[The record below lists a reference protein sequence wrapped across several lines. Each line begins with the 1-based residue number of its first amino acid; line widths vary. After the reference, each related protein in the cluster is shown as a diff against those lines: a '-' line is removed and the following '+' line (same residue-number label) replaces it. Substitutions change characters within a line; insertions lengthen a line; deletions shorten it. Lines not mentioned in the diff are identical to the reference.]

1 MRSSSVQGFLLY
13 FFMGVLYPKAGILS
27 RNFFKVA
34 QKFFLTFH
42 MNFSIIHLKESR
54 NLLGICKKVLDCI
67 LVYAYNSYSEMEKA
81 IHKTEKNMLELA
93 VFMFCVIGCG
103 MTSYHLGK
111 QEGIETTIEH
121 LVDHGMLELD
131 EE

>member
-13 FFMGVLYPKAGILS
+13 FFMGVLYRKAGILS
-27 RNFFKVA
+27 RNFFGVA
-34 QKFFLTFH
+34 QKFFLTFYI
-42 MNFSIIHLKESR
+42 NLSIIPLKEVKS
-54 NLLGICKKVLDCI
+54 LFGITKIFLDCI
-67 LVYAYNSYSEMEKA
+67 LIYAYNSYSEMEKA

>member
-1 MRSSSVQGFLLY
+1 
-13 FFMGVLYPKAGILS
+13 MGVLYPKAGWLS
-27 RNFFKVA
+27 RNFFGVA
-34 QKFFLTFH
+34 QKFFLTFYIK
-42 MNFSIIHLKESR
+42 FSIIHLKESR
-54 NLLGICKKVLDCI
+54 NLLGICKKVLDCM

-81 IHKTEKNMLELA
+81 IHKTEKSMLELA